1 MSDPQRSFDSLV
13 QMAHAAGASDLH
25 LVPHEPPRLRIE
37 GRLKTLN
44 ATPLSPAELEA
55 MARAHFGEAR
65 LARQA
70 REGSVQRPFRAEGG
84 VQGRS
89 TLSSTR
95 GDYSISLR
103 FQRGPTS
110 FSLELIRAPEL
121 LPEWLAASHGL
132 IVVAGPHGSG
142 KTTTLY
148 AMAEWLNEHRELHL
162 CTVEDPLSYE
172 LASKRALVQQ
182 REVGVDV
189 PSVAAGVAAALGQD
203 LDALVVA
210 ALPDLEAL
218 SAVLH
223 AAETGH
229 LVLVQ
234 VHANSAEEALERIVE
249 ATPSS
254 MHPMVRRSLS
264 EALVGVVAQ
273 RLVPKVAGGRVAV
286 YETLVPG
293 EALRGALLGGASRGL
308 PRGAGSSSFS
318 EDLERLV
325 AAGAIS
331 AEAAGELRARL

>member
-1 MSDPQRSFDSLV
+1 MTDPQTTFASLV
-13 QMAHAAGASDLH
+13 QSAYAAGASDLH
-25 LVPHEPPRLRIE
+25 LVPGETPRLRLE
-37 GRLKTLN
+37 GRLVAAE
-44 ATPLSPAELEA
+44 ATPFSASELEA
-55 MARAHFGEAR
+55 IARAHFGEAR

-70 REGSVQRPFRAEGG
+70 REGSVQRPCRFEGG
-84 VQGRS
+84 IQARA
-89 TLSSTR
+89 TLSTTR
-95 GDYSISLR
+95 GDFSLTLR
-103 FQRGPTS
+103 FQRGPKAFT
-110 FSLELIRAPEL
+110 LDLVRAPEVVR
-121 LPEWLAASHGL
+121 EWLGASHGL

-148 AMAEWLNEHRELHL
+148 AMAEHLNEERELHL

-172 LASKRALVQQ
+172 LRSKRALVQQ

-189 PSVAAGVAAALGQD
+189 PSVAAGIAAALGQD

-234 VHANSAEEALERIVE
+234 VHANSAEEALERMVE
-249 ATPSS
+249 ATPDS
-254 MHPMVRRSLS
+254 MHAMVRRSLS

-273 RLVPKVAGGRVAV
+273 RLVPKTSGGRVAV

-293 EALRGALLGGASRGL
+293 EGLRGALLGGASRSL
-308 PRGAGSSSFS
+308 PRGPGSSSFG

-325 AAGAIS
+325 SAGTIS
-331 AEAAGELRARL
+331 AETAAETRARL